1 MNELLTKNKFNMENK
16 DKPAFGFVDNRSN
29 SNEYCNGVPYNGEIH
44 YGLTKREYFAGLAM
58 QGMLHTDIRHL
69 EGGFYSYHKTHLIKV
84 SIELA
89 DELLKQLESGNQ

>member
-1 MNELLTKNKFNMENK
+1 MENK

-58 QGMLHTDIRHL
+58 QGLLATYLGHYVVILNDKSTIARL
-69 EGGFYSYHKTHLIKV
+69 

-89 DELLKQLESGNQ
+89 DELLKQLESSNQ